1 MTDPLQNIQLKLK
14 AGQRFSGEDGLELFK
29 STDILAIGKMA
40 QQVREKLH
48 GRRAFYAVNLH
59 LNPTNIC
66 STRCAFCSFFRD
78 ASAPDAY
85 AMTHEEIEKKIREA
99 LDRFQINEVHI
110 VGGHNPALGFD
121 HYLEMIRRIRALGP
135 KLFIKAFSATEIDD
149 LAKKAGR
156 SWAEVLRQLKEAG
169 LNGMP
174 GGGAEIFEPSIRN
187 KICPQKISG
196 EEWIQIH
203 RTAHGAGLKTNATML
218 YGHFETPEHRVAHLL
233 KLRELQ
239 DETKGFLAFV
249 PLPFRNP
256 GRLPKSTLGAGTES
270 GSGETTGYLGL
281 KVLSISR
288 LLLDN
293 IPHIKV
299 HGAATGLKFVQA
311 ALSFGIDDAGGTN
324 LYEKVMHEAGSRAP
338 EGLSSDD
345 LVRCIKDAGYE
356 PCRVDSSYQFHEI
369 QGVSLQ

>member
-1 MTDPLQNIQLKLK
+1 MTDPLQNIRKKIVSGERLDLRDGLKLF
-14 AGQRFSGEDGLELFK
+14 QSN
-29 STDILAIGKMA
+29 DILSIGRMA
-40 QQVREKLH
+40 QELREKLH
-48 GRRAFYAVNLH
+48 GRHAFYAVNLH

-66 STRCAFCSFFRD
+66 STRCAFCSFSRD

-149 LAKKAGR
+149 LAKKAGL
-156 SWAEVLRQLKEAG
+156 SWGEILHQLKEAG

-174 GGGAEIFEPSIRN
+174 GGGAEIFDPSVRA

-196 EEWIQIH
+196 EEWLQIH
-203 RTAHGAGLKTNATML
+203 RTAHRAGLKTNATML
-218 YGHFETPEHRVAHLL
+218 YGHFESPEHRVAHLL

-239 DETKGFLAFV
+239 DETQGFLAFV
-249 PLPFRNP
+249 PLPFRHP
-256 GRLPKSTLGAGTES
+256 GRLSKLTPGASADSVTE
-270 GSGETTGYLGL
+270 ETTGYLDL

-311 ALSFGIDDAGGTN
+311 ALSFGVDDAGGTN
-324 LYEKVMHEAGSRAP
+324 LHEKVMREAGSRAP

-345 LVRCIKDAGYE
+345 LDRCIRDAGYE
-356 PCRVDSSYQFHEI
+356 PCRVNSSYQFQETE
-369 QGVSLQ
+369 GVPIG